1 MESRSFFIL
10 FWIILGVVSI
20 FYGLIVRAVGSGT
33 LFFLFWILLGVM
45 CFGLSYFIKMNF
57 WELIPRGYQT
67 WIRLMYY
74 GILLCFVCVE
84 ILISSGFDKH
94 DDVPVDYVIVLGA
107 QVYKKGPSPVL
118 KFRLD
123 RAVEYLEK
131 YPETICIVSG
141 GQGYNEPASEASVMA
156 DYLVAHGISENRI
169 LQEDKSTTTAEN
181 MEFSKPMIAADAKVG
196 IITNNFH
203 IYRAKLIAR
212 KAGIQ
217 NTVGIPA
224 KTTPLYLPNNMVRE
238 FFAIMKMMMKGPVV

>member
-1 MESRSFFIL
+1 MDSRSFFII
-10 FWIILGVVSI
+10 FWIVLGVISI

-33 LFFLFWILLGVM
+33 LFFLFWILFGFL
-45 CFGLSYFIKMNF
+45 CFGLSFFVKRNL
-57 WELIPRGYQT
+57 WELIPAGYQI
-67 WIRLMYY
+67 WIRVMYY
-74 GILLCFVCVE
+74 GLLICFLCVE
-84 ILISSGFDKH
+84 VMISSGFDKH

-156 DYLVAHGISENRI
+156 AYLAAQGISENRI
-169 LQEDKSTTTAEN
+169 LQEDQSTTTAEN
-181 MEFSKPMIAADAKVG
+181 MEFSKTMIADGARVG

-203 IYRAKLIAR
+203 IYRARLIAQ
-212 KAGIQ
+212 KAGIR
-217 NTVGIPA
+217 NTIGIPA

-238 FFAIMKMMMKGPVV
+238 FFAIMKMMMKGPVI